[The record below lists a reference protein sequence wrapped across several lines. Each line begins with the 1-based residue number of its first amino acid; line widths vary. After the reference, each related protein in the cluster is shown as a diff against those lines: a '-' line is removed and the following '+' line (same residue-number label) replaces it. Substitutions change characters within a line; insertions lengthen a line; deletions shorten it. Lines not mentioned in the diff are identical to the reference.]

1 MFMRILLAG
10 SAAAM
15 ILVQPAAAQEMDCD
29 AMFSQAERMLA
40 ENTEADVDEKVEVYR
55 IALEA
60 YEACEAG
67 ESEEER
73 AERLFREVFDTAG
86 GM

>member
-1 MFMRILLAG
+1 MLTRMLVAG
-10 SAAAM
+10 STAFLL
-15 ILVQPAAAQEMDCD
+15 LVQPAAAQEMDCD
-29 AMFSQAERMLA
+29 AMFTQAERMLA
-40 ENTEADVDEKVEVYR
+40 ENTDADVDEKVEVYR
-55 IALEA
+55 MALDA

>member
-1 MFMRILLAG
+1 MYTRILVA
-10 SAAAM
+10 STAAVM
-15 ILVQPAAAQEMDCD
+15 ILAQPAAAQEMDCD

>member
-1 MFMRILLAG
+1 MLTRLLVAG
-10 SAAAM
+10 TTAFLMLA
-15 ILVQPAAAQEMDCD
+15 QPAAAQEMDCD
-29 AMFSQAERMLA
+29 AMFSDAERMLA
-40 ENTEADVDEKVEVYR
+40 ENTDADVDEKVEVYR
-55 IALEA
+55 MALDA

-67 ESEEER
+67 ESEQER

>member
-1 MFMRILLAG
+1 MLTRVLVAGTTAFLMLA
-10 SAAAM
+10 
-15 ILVQPAAAQEMDCD
+15 QPAAAQEMDCD
-29 AMFSQAERMLA
+29 AMFSQAEQMLA
-40 ENTEADVDEKVEVYR
+40 ANNDADVDEKVEVYR
-55 IALEA
+55 MALEA

-73 AERLFREVFDTAG
+73 AERLFREVFDSAG

>member
-1 MFMRILLAG
+1 MLTRILVAGTTAVLMLA
-10 SAAAM
+10 
-15 ILVQPAAAQEMDCD
+15 LPAAAQEMDCD
-29 AMFSQAERMLA
+29 AMFSQAEQMLA
-40 ENTEADVDEKVEVYR
+40 SNTDADVDEKVEVYR
-55 IALEA
+55 MALEA

-67 ESEEER
+67 ESGEER

>member
-1 MFMRILLAG
+1 MLTRILVAGTTAFLMLA
-10 SAAAM
+10 
-15 ILVQPAAAQEMDCD
+15 QPAAAQDMDCD
-29 AMFSQAERMLA
+29 AMFRQAEEMLA
-40 ENTEADVDEKVEVYR
+40 ANSDADVDEKVEVYR
-55 IALEA
+55 MALEA

>member
-1 MFMRILLAG
+1 MLTRFVVACAAAGLLLA
-10 SAAAM
+10 
-15 ILVQPAAAQEMDCD
+15 QPASAQDMDCD
-29 AMFSQAERMLA
+29 AMFIQAEQMLA
-40 ENTEADVDEKVEVYR
+40 ENTDADVEEKVEVYR
-55 IALEA
+55 MALDA

-67 ESEEER
+67 ETERER